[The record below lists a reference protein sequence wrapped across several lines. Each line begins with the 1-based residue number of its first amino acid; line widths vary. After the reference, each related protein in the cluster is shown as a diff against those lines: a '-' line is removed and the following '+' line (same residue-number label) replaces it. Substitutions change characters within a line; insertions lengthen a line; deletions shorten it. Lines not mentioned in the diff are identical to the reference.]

1 MFRFYLKL
9 FLENQKLKNQLFV
22 LLEISTPEISV
33 FSSLVASQHF
43 ETYKRRVNIMILFR
57 NRELFVSKLQKKRK
71 EKHRQKKIT
80 IMSYLSQGLT
90 NVCFKQMIQLLKKTL
105 AKFLSSFKWLLIN
118 SFYLSNI
125 SKEWRL
131 IWSQCTALDNFLLA
145 QKDHDWSSLY
155 EPQVLILR
163 LNSCLSL
170 CSSLSLG

>member
-1 MFRFYLKL
+1 MASKTSWVY
-9 FLENQKLKNQLFV
+9 N
-22 LLEISTPEISV
+22 LLMSGFTILPEIFI
-33 FSSLVASQHF
+33 FSSLAASQHF

-71 EKHRQKKIT
+71 EKHRQTEKIT
-80 IMSYLSQGLT
+80 IMLYISQGWT

-145 QKDHDWSSLY
+145 QKEHDWSSL
-155 EPQVLILR
+155 
-163 LNSCLSL
+163 
-170 CSSLSLG
+170 

>member
-1 MFRFYLKL
+1 MTKKVQNY
-9 FLENQKLKNQLFV
+9 NYSINKNITGITIL
-22 LLEISTPEISV
+22 PEISV

-71 EKHRQKKIT
+71 EKHRQTEKIT

-145 QKDHDWSSLY
+145 QKEHDWSSLY

-163 LNSCLSL
+163 FGCF
-170 CSSLSLG
+170 